1 MIGIPIIKIISM
13 IGAIPFQFQL
23 QSYFSFM
30 ISISIIKAISMK
42 GAILIQ
48 FQLSHHL
55 KLTLKLFTT
64 ACHGI
69 LIECYSAIS
78 I

>member
-1 MIGIPIIKIISM
+1 MTDIPIIKVVSM
-13 IGAIPFQFQL
+13 KGAILIQFQL
-23 QSYFSFM
+23 QSYIFM
-30 ISISIIKAISMK
+30 TSISIIKAISMK

-55 KLTLKLFTT
+55 KLILKLFTRT
-64 ACHGI
+64 FHGI
-69 LIECYSAIS
+69 LIECYSVIS